1 MDNKERIVRAL
12 KHKDTDRVPMDFGST
27 PVTGIH
33 YDAYIKLREY
43 LGFNLSKT
51 DVFFTSKMQQSVMPD
66 EDILEFFDI
75 DTRGIYLG
83 KPNKS
88 LDMDLGDGNW
98 RDMWGVVRKIPRN
111 GSYYEIIRS
120 PLQDKNLN
128 SKNINEFEWPDYNDY
143 GFYEGISERAKAI
156 NQKNLGS
163 ILIISGSV
171 VHTSQF
177 MRGFENWY
185 MDLILN
191 PKLIQEIMQRIT
203 DFYIGVLKNA
213 FKNLGKFGKTIDA
226 VFFSDD
232 LGTQESTQIS
242 TDFYRKLIKPFH
254 KKMYSFVGKEI
265 GSDVFLHSCGAIY
278 PLIND
283 LIDAGVTIL
292 NPIQVSAKNMDILKL
307 KNDFGDK
314 LVFWGAIDST
324 RLLVSGDPND
334 IRKKINETIGI
345 LGKNGGYVLSASH
358 NIQADIPS
366 ENIIKL
372 YESIKY

>member
-1 MDNKERIVRAL
+1 MNHKERFARAL
-12 KHKDTDRVPMDFGST
+12 NHKDTDRVTMDFGST
-27 PVTGIH
+27 PVTGLH
-33 YDAYIKLREY
+33 YDAYIKLRKY
-43 LGFNLSKT
+43 LKLDIDIEKI
-51 DVFFTSKMQQSVMPD
+51 FFTSKMQQSVMPD
-66 EDILEFFDI
+66 EDILKYFDI

-88 LDMDLGDGNW
+88 LDMDLSEGNW
-98 RDMWGVVRKIPRN
+98 QDMWGVVRKIPGN
-111 GSYYEIIRS
+111 GSYYEIVNSPFQNKDFNIRS
-120 PLQDKNLN
+120 
-128 SKNINEFEWPDYNDY
+128 INDFEWPDCNDE
-143 GFYEGISERAKAI
+143 GFYNGIFERAKKL
-156 NQKNLGS
+156 NEKDYGT
-163 ILIISGSV
+163 ILIIGGSV
-171 VHTSQF
+171 VHISQF

-191 PKLIQEIMQRIT
+191 PKLIQEMMQIIT

-254 KKMYSFVGKEI
+254 KKLYSFVRKEI

-278 PLIND
+278 PLIDD
-283 LIDAGVTIL
+283 LIEAGITIL
-292 NPIQVSAKNMDILKL
+292 NPVQVSAKNMDIIKL

-324 RLLVSGDPND
+324 RLLVSGNSND
-334 IRKKINETIGI
+334 IRKKINETINI
-345 LGKNGGYVLSASH
+345 LGKDGGYVLSASH
-358 NIQADIPS
+358 NIQTDIPV
-366 ENIIKL
+366 ENILQLFKATRF
-372 YESIKY
+372 

>member
-1 MDNKERIVRAL
+1 MNHKERFVRAL
-12 KHKDTDRVPMDFGST
+12 NHKVTDRVPIDFGST
-27 PVTGIH
+27 PVTGLH
-33 YDAYIKLREY
+33 YDAYIKLRKY
-43 LGFNLSKT
+43 LNLDLDIEKI
-51 DVFFTSKMQQSVMPD
+51 FFTSKMQQSVMPD
-66 EDILEFFDI
+66 EDILKYFDI
-75 DTRGIYLG
+75 DIRGIYLS

-88 LDMDLGDGNW
+88 LDADFEDGSW
-98 RDMWGVVRKIPRN
+98 QDMWGVVRKIPRN
-111 GSYYEIIRS
+111 GSYYEIVNSPFQNKDLSIRS
-120 PLQDKNLN
+120 
-128 SKNINEFEWPDYNDY
+128 INNFEWPDCNDE
-143 GFYEGISERAKAI
+143 GFYNGIFERAK
-156 NQKNLGS
+156 KLYEKDYGT
-163 ILIISGSV
+163 ILIIGGSV
-171 VHTSQF
+171 VHISQF

-254 KKMYSFVGKEI
+254 KKMYSFVRKEI
-265 GSDVFLHSCGAIY
+265 GSNVFLHSCGAIY

-292 NPIQVSAKNMDILKL
+292 NPIQVSAKNMDISKL

-314 LVFWGAIDST
+314 LVFWGGIDT
-324 RLLVSGDPND
+324 TKLLPSGNKND
-334 IRKKINETIGI
+334 VKSAVKKTVEI
-345 LGKNGGYVLSASH
+345 LGKDGGYVLSASH
-358 NIQADIPS
+358 NIQTDIPV
-366 ENIIKL
+366 ENILEL
-372 YESIKY
+372 YEALRF